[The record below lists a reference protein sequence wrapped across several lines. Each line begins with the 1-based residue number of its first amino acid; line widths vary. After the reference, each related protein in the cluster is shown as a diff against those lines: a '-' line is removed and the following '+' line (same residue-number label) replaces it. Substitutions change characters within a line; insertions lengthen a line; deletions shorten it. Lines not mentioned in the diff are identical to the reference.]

1 MQLSTT
7 VMTRGPAQFNMAGQF
22 LGYPLK
28 NMAKVISPGLAQRL
42 ARYAVQ
48 RVTETGFEPLLK
60 DADIE
65 VYTADGDYPPS
76 DRSYAV
82 KFKTP
87 KGGYLELVGIF
98 TRRGWPSLDHGFA
111 IGTD

>member
-7 VMTRGPAQFNMAGQF
+7 VMKRGPAQFNMVGQH

-28 NMAKVISPGLAQRL
+28 NMDEAISPGLAQRL

-48 RVTETGFEPLLK
+48 RMTESGFEPIVK
-60 DADIE
+60 AAEIE
-65 VYTADGDYPPS
+65 VYTLDGDDLPS
-76 DRSYAV
+76 QRNYVV

-87 KGGYLELVGIF
+87 KDGYIELVGIM
-98 TRRGWPSLDHGFA
+98 TSRGWPSLDHGFA